1 MPKQVEVIRH
11 SRPRAE
17 ADWSCPRSLYY
28 LREFDGIGLN
38 PEVESL
44 EMFFGSSIHD
54 GLAAIASMHP
64 KVDIDAIGEAAFQ
77 QVKENLVKNGE
88 GTDEEVD
95 NFSSEQACL
104 AEGLLRGFYK
114 HAWPGLLRR
123 YPKIVAVERD
133 VVFKHNQEGLSDPAG
148 LFEFHAKPD
157 LILST
162 DDETEVVYNEYK
174 TSSNK
179 KEQWIN
185 SWDKSIQAHATLA
198 AINQTLGLDLAGII
212 VQGLYKGYACLTPE
226 TDILTADLR
235 WIPVGMLKVGD
246 KIAGFDEQPQMGLT
260 GKPVRKWAEAEV
272 QCVGRD
278 WLPSYE
284 LTLSNGRIVIASA
297 NHLWLTTKKGN
308 GTGSAVWTKTC
319 ELTTKHNLIQV
330 LEPWFDNT
338 SYDGGYLAGA
348 FDSEGCMVQH
358 KDKLG
363 YDNTWLSFTQNNN
376 VVLKEVTRILE
387 KFGFNSVAYKHI
399 NRSTH
404 NINVATRPDVL
415 RLLGSFRPKRLLE
428 KFSFNKLGGIR
439 VQQLVQ
445 PTEIKFVGKRQV
457 VTLGTSTE
465 TLIAEGLATHNSY
478 GKLSTPLA
486 YAYHRYG
493 NPPFTKTET
502 RYEWSAGFKRY
513 PVWHLEGG
521 VKKWIESMPE
531 EVLMEQFPCTPLIF
545 PDEDL
550 ITRFFKQ
557 RAIRE
562 TEVKAASKLI
572 QDETL
577 AKPIR
582 DYALDHTFPQHF
594 NKCKPAWGFECAFQQ
609 LCHGQVNDPVKAG
622 FTYREKRY

>member
-1 MPKQVEVIRH
+1 MPNQVEVIRH

-17 ADWSCPRSLYY
+17 ADWECPRKLYY

-38 PEVESL
+38 PDIESL

-77 QVKENLVKNGE
+77 QVKENLVKNGV

-133 VVFKHNQEGLSDPAG
+133 VIFKHTFEGLSDPAG

-162 DDETEVVYNEYK
+162 EDGSEVIYNEYK

-212 VQGLYKGYACLTPE
+212 VQGLYKGYA
-226 TDILTADLR
+226 
-235 WIPVGMLKVGD
+235 
-246 KIAGFDEQPQMGLT
+246 
-260 GKPVRKWAEAEV
+260 
-272 QCVGRD
+272 
-278 WLPSYE
+278 
-284 LTLSNGRIVIASA
+284 
-297 NHLWLTTKKGN
+297 
-308 GTGSAVWTKTC
+308 
-319 ELTTKHNLIQV
+319 
-330 LEPWFDNT
+330 
-338 SYDGGYLAGA
+338 
-348 FDSEGCMVQH
+348 
-358 KDKLG
+358 
-363 YDNTWLSFTQNNN
+363 
-376 VVLKEVTRILE
+376 
-387 KFGFNSVAYKHI
+387 
-399 NRSTH
+399 
-404 NINVATRPDVL
+404 
-415 RLLGSFRPKRLLE
+415 
-428 KFSFNKLGGIR
+428 
-439 VQQLVQ
+439 
-445 PTEIKFVGKRQV
+445 
-457 VTLGTSTE
+457 
-465 TLIAEGLATHNSY
+465 SY

-502 RYEWSAGFKRY
+502 IYEWKAGFKKY

-609 LCHGQVNDPVKAG
+609 LCHGQVSDPVKAG